1 MRFRLVIVL
10 KCTEYKV
17 LAEAPGVDF
26 IFVFDHR
33 ICILTG
39 RSDLCDFLL
48 EDGRI
53 LALRQFQLPQEMIDG
68 GPIEVSDVFQV
79 VFLFGLINRF
89 FLRFLRNL
97 RLVRHGRLGSRRL
110 LLLHLGRLLG
120 LFLCFRLP
128 VLLVEVAAAHLA
140 LVVASKAVNGAFFG
154 YSYGV
159 VLTADDVGYVIAFIW
174 IELLDTRRV
183 RNVDP
188 RAQSQLS
195 VVVQAPG
202 VDLLLVVP
210 VETVLLADK
219 YVLGFFG
226 ADRLD
231 LHRQILLRVTASADA
246 PDLA

>member
-1 MRFRLVIVL
+1 M
-10 KCTEYKV
+10 
-17 LAEAPGVDF
+17 A
-26 IFVFDHR
+26 
-33 ICILTG
+33 G

-48 EDGRI
+48 ENGRI
-53 LALRQFQLPQEMIDG
+53 LALGQLQLPQEVIDG

-79 VFLFGLINRF
+79 IFLFRLIRRF
-89 FLRFLRNL
+89 FLRFLYDL

-110 LLLHLGRLLG
+110 LLLRLGRLLS
-120 LFLCFRLP
+120 LFFCFRLP

-140 LVVASKAVNGAFFG
+140 LVVASEAVDGAFLG
-154 YSYGV
+154 YGHGV
-159 VLTADDVGYVIAFIW
+159 VLAADDIRDVIALVR
-174 IELLDTRRV
+174 IEFLDARRV

-188 RAQSQLS
+188 GAESQLS

-219 YVLGFFG
+219 NVLGFFG

-231 LHRQILLRVTASADA
+231 LHRQILLRVAASADA
-246 PDLA
+246 PNLA